1 MKTSRIFTLS
11 LALCLIATT
20 ALAQDYDTPRIPT
33 PPRPPSPPGV
43 NRPGPAPPT
52 GLIVFPSNPTGGTQ
66 ESTVINLQT
75 SSIATIHQSG
85 NEALVPTH

>member
-1 MKTSRIFTLS
+1 MKTSSILTLL

-20 ALAQDYDTPRIPT
+20 ALAQDYATPRIPT

-43 NRPGPAPPT
+43 NRLGPAPPT
-52 GLIVFPSNPTGGTQ
+52 GLIAFPSNPTGGTQ

-75 SSIATIHQSG
+75 GSIATIHQSG
-85 NEALVPTH
+85 NEAFVPIY